1 MVVHGYSDW
10 IIDLRSRLSTLIA
23 VRVIV
28 STLLLGSAILV
39 QLSRPGVFPVDP
51 FFFLIALTYALSI
64 VYFATLG
71 RVNRHPWLADVQLG
85 ADALLVSGFIS
96 LTGGIVSYFSSLYV
110 LPIIAASTIRFRRGA
125 IQVATL
131 SVVLYFGLVSAQY
144 LDVFPDWLAPAFL
157 ELPTWQFAQY
167 TMAINV
173 FGFGAVALLS
183 GSLAERLRSA
193 DARLVDASDEIE
205 GLRVFNEYVID
216 RLLSGLVTTDAQ
228 DRILTFNRGAA
239 TITGVAAGQA
249 LGRDAGEVLQLPA
262 AVRKQLTTLVQT
274 RSLRADIEYRSSDGR
289 LIDIG
294 LMVRMIAFPNG
305 RSGHLYTFQDVTE
318 IKHLERDARLRQRLA
333 AVGEMAA
340 GIAHEIRNPLA
351 SMSGSMQVLR
361 QELSL
366 SEEQAQLMDI
376 VLRESERL
384 NATIRSFLA
393 YARPQKFTVARL
405 DVGKIVQDTVRLL
418 RNSPEVREAH
428 VVDVQVPPQP
438 VWYEADEDQ
447 VRQIVWN
454 VASNGLR
461 AMPHGGRL
469 LMSVERDGDSAQNEV
484 VLSVQDEGSGIPAE
498 ELDNLF
504 QPFRSSFEGGT
515 GLGLAIVHRIVSDY
529 GGVIQVSSTVGAG
542 TTVRVRLPVQIASAF
557 AGAAVP
563 GAQESAAL

>member
-1 MVVHGYSDW
+1 MYSGW
-10 IIDLRSRLSTLIA
+10 IVDLRSRLSTLIA

-39 QLSRPGVFPVDP
+39 QLNRPGVFPVDP
-51 FFFLIALTYALSI
+51 FFFLIALTYALSV
-64 VYFATLG
+64 VYFATL
-71 RVNRHPWLADVQLG
+71 RLVNRHPWLADVQLG
-85 ADALLVSGFIS
+85 ADAFLVSGFIG

-125 IQVATL
+125 LQVAAL
-131 SVVLYFGLVSAQY
+131 SVLLYLVLVAAQY
-144 LDVFPDWLAPAFL
+144 LDISPDGFGPGFL

-216 RLLSGLVTTDAQ
+216 RLLSGLMTTDAQ

-239 TITGVAAGQA
+239 TITGVPTEQA
-249 LGRDAGEVLQLPA
+249 IGRDAGEVLQLPA
-262 AVRKQLTTLVQT
+262 GVRTQLTTLVQT
-274 RSLRADIEYRSSDGR
+274 RSLRADIEYRSGDGR
-289 LIDIG
+289 LLDIG

-318 IKHLERDARLRQRLA
+318 IRRLERDARRRQRLA

-351 SMSGSMQVLR
+351 SMSGSIQVLR

-366 SEEQAQLMDI
+366 SEEQTQLMDI

-384 NATIRSFLA
+384 NDTIRSFLA
-393 YARPQKFTVARL
+393 YARPQKFAIARL
-405 DVGKIVQDTVRLL
+405 DLGKVVQDAARLL
-418 RNSPEVREAH
+418 RNSPEARDAH

-438 VWYEADEDQ
+438 VWCKADEDQ

-461 AMPHGGRL
+461 AMPQGGRL
-469 LMSVERDGDSAQNEV
+469 LLSVETDGVIPENEV
-484 VLSVQDEGSGIPAE
+484 VFSVEDEGRGIPTE
-498 ELDNLF
+498 ELDNMF

-529 GGVIQVSSTVGAG
+529 EGAIQVSSTVGVG
-542 TTVRVRLPVQIASAF
+542 TTVRVRLPVRIASAV
-557 AGAAVP
+557 AAVTVP
-563 GAQESAAL
+563 GAEGSATS